1 MKQFELSSSNSNN
14 GRKKFKAVLYT
25 IFPDSCIDEKNQVG
39 TMYNKNG
46 ITWIKEYCE
55 KALPSIKGMSLRCEF
70 TDEERTEIL
79 GHGETGIIDG
89 KPVFED
95 AVVIGTFTN
104 GYIDEIET
112 EDGIKT
118 VCIGEG
124 EIDSQCYHNFIVK
137 LEEDIS
143 NGIYPN
149 GSVEI
154 MKTNENKEIIYKY
167 GYKELGRI
175 PTEFIHSGYALLSIT
190 PADDS
195 AKLIELNKN
204 KEEKEE
210 MTDLEI
216 KKIIK
221 EAVDEMSACNDK
233 IREIEAKCAKQL
245 QEKNEEL
252 KKVTDEKNQELIN
265 SKKIQEALDNL
276 KKEYEEL
283 DNKWI
288 ALDKERKTLEK
299 ALGEAKARERIAS
312 LDTAIA
318 DFTEDEKAY
327 ANKEIEEFKK
337 DPNRYEVNSVVN
349 KIWEG
354 IGKNAKSVKKRN
366 TLEINSYVDDI
377 FGEVVEAN
385 SSNIEDM
392 NIF

>member
-175 PTEFIHSGYALLSIT
+175 PIEFIHSGYALLSIT

>member
-46 ITWIKEYCE
+46 ITWIKKYCE

-252 KKVTDEKNQELIN
+252 KKITDEKNQELVN

>member
-252 KKVTDEKNQELIN
+252 KKITDEKNQELVN